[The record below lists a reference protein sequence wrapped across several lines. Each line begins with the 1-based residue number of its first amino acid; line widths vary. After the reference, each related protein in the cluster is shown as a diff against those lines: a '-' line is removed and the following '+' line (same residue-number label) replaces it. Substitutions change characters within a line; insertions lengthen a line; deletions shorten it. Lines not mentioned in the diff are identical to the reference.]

1 MWYKNQMTY
10 YFFFC
15 LQGEKKELLDI
26 CEKQVKALPG
36 QTVRDCVIIHYL
48 NTQIGLIFPFWKA
61 HYFFRMESLME

>member
-1 MWYKNQMTY
+1 M
-10 YFFFC
+10 
-15 LQGEKKELLDI
+15 

-36 QTVRDCVIIHYL
+36 QTVRDCIIIHYL